1 MKQQTNKP
9 ANQGEPGD
17 LLVPRFA
24 GSDQPL
30 ILASGSP
37 RRRQLLAR
45 LGLPFRVVVPDLDED
60 VPSSSGLTPD
70 QMAEALA
77 RAKALTVAQRE
88 RDGLV
93 LAADTLVVD
102 GETVLGKP
110 RDAAEA
116 TAMLRR
122 LRDREHRVITS
133 VALLDAAR
141 PGPPSGIQSRFRPPP
156 SGGGIDAAAFRLRS
170 HKLSE
175 VAFGLAHHVATTVRM
190 RPYTDEEIAAYVAR
204 GEPFDKAG
212 AYAIQDQA
220 FHPVASYDAVPA
232 GRQGCYCNVVGLPL
246 RAVIRLLRQAGL
258 DITDSH
264 LAGLP
269 PECENCPIPS

>member
-1 MKQQTNKP
+1 MNQQTNKP
-9 ANQGEPGD
+9 ANRGEPDG
-17 LLVPRFA
+17 LLVPRFG

-37 RRRQLLAR
+37 RRRQLLAH

-60 VPSSSGLTPD
+60 VPSPSDLAPE

-77 RAKALTVAQRE
+77 GAKAIIVAQRE
-88 RDGLV
+88 RRGLV

-102 GETVLGKP
+102 GDTVLGKP

-116 TAMLRR
+116 MAMLRR
-122 LRDREHRVITS
+122 LRGREHRVITG
-133 VALLDAAR
+133 VALLDAAH
-141 PGPPSGIQSRFRPPP
+141 PASTSASPPP
-156 SGGGIDAAAFRLRS
+156 EGGGIDAAPFTGRS

-175 VAFGLAHHVATTVRM
+175 MAPSLADHVTTSVRM
-190 RPYTDEEIAAYVAR
+190 RPYTDAEIAAYVAH

-220 FHPVASYDAVPA
+220 FHPVASYD
-232 GRQGCYCNVVGLPL
+232 GCYCNVVGLPL
-246 RAVIRLLRQAGL
+246 RAVSRLLRQAGL
-258 DITDSH
+258 DITHHH

-269 PECENCPIPS
+269 PECANCPLEV

>member
-1 MKQQTNKP
+1 MNQQTNKP
-9 ANQGEPGD
+9 INQGEPGG
-17 LLVPRFA
+17 LLVPWFA

-37 RRRQLLAR
+37 RRRQLLAC

-60 VPSSSGLTPD
+60 VPSSSGLTPE

-77 RAKALTVAQRE
+77 RAKAITVAQRE

-122 LRDREHRVITS
+122 LRDREHRVITGL
-133 VALLDAAR
+133 ALVDAAR
-141 PGPPSGIQSRFRPPP
+141 LASS
-156 SGGGIDAAAFRLRS
+156 LS
-170 HKLSE
+170 HCL
-175 VAFGLAHHVATTVRM
+175 TTTRVRM
-190 RPYTDEEIAAYVAR
+190 RDYSDAEIAAYVAR

-220 FHPVASYDAVPA
+220 FRPVASYD
-232 GRQGCYCNVVGLPL
+232 GCYCNVVGLPL
-246 RAVIRLLRQAGL
+246 RAVVRLLRQAGL
-258 DITDSH
+258 DITDDS
-264 LAGLP
+264 LGGLP
-269 PECENCPIPS
+269 PECGNCPLEV